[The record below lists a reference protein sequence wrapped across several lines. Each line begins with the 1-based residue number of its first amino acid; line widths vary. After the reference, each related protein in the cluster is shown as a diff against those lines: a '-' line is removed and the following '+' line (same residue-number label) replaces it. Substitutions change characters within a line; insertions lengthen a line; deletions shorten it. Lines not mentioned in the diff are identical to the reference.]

1 MKEIKQT
8 YQVTKYQAEDGTI
21 FDTEKE
27 CKKYDESAKC
37 VLLGKYNDLVIRQT
51 DCYHLCDPF
60 GGSDDY
66 AIDIVKV
73 NSKEDVDL
81 ILQLVYF
88 YKPRLHKEDYHKREV
103 EITKIV
109 NSALTS
115 DSHILFIGRSY
126 PGDEDF
132 SVLATKENLIDTIEQ
147 YCKEDDQIFN

>member
-21 FDTEKE
+21 FDTKEE

-51 DCYHLCDPF
+51 NCDSLCSSF

-66 AIDIVKV
+66 GVDIVKV
-73 NSKEDVDL
+73 NTKEDVDL
-81 ILQLVYF
+81 ILQLAYF
-88 YKPRLHKEDYHKREV
+88 YRPYLHKEDYRER
-103 EITKIV
+103 EIEVTKLV
-109 NSALTS
+109 NSALIS
-115 DSHILFIGRSY
+115 DSHILFIGRSF

-132 SVLATKENLIDTIEQ
+132 NVLVTKENLIDTIEQ
-147 YCKEDDQIFN
+147 HCKEDEQIFN

>member
-21 FDTEKE
+21 FDTKE
-27 CKKYDESAKC
+27 ECQKYDESAKC

-51 DCYHLCDPF
+51 DCYNLCDPF
-60 GGSDDY
+60 GGSEDY
-66 AIDIVKV
+66 GVDIVKV
-73 NSKEDVDL
+73 NTKEDVDL

-88 YKPRLHKEDYHKREV
+88 YSPRLHEEDKHEIEV
-103 EITKIV
+103 KITKTV

-115 DSHILFIGRSY
+115 DSHILFIGRGF

-132 SVLATKENLIDTIEQ
+132 CVLVTKENLIDTIEQ
-147 YCKEDDQIFN
+147 YCKEGEQIFD

>member
-51 DCYHLCDPF
+51 TCYDLCDPF
-60 GGSDDY
+60 GGSEDY
-66 AIDIVKV
+66 GVDIVKV
-73 NSKEDVDL
+73 NTKEDLDL

-88 YKPRLHKEDYHKREV
+88 YKPYLRKKENHEREV
-103 EITKIV
+103 KITKLV

-132 SVLATKENLIDTIEQ
+132 CVLATKENLIDTIEQ
-147 YCKEDDQIFN
+147 YCKEDEQIFN

>member
-21 FDTEKE
+21 FDTKEE

-51 DCYHLCDPF
+51 DCYNLCDPF
-60 GGSDDY
+60 GGSEEYGVDV
-66 AIDIVKV
+66 VKV

-88 YKPRLHKEDYHKREV
+88 YRPYLHEEDKHEREI

-115 DSHILFIGRSY
+115 DSHILFIGRGY

-132 SVLATKENLIDTIEQ
+132 CVLATKESLIDTIEK
-147 YCKEDDQIFN
+147 YCKEDNQIFD

>member
-1 MKEIKQT
+1 MI
-8 YQVTKYQAEDGTI
+8 YVI
-21 FDTEKE
+21 H
-27 CKKYDESAKC
+27 
-37 VLLGKYNDLVIRQT
+37 LVAVMSI
-51 DCYHLCDPF
+51 
-60 GGSDDY
+60 
-66 AIDIVKV
+66 IVKV
-73 NSKEDVDL
+73 NTKEDLDL

-88 YKPRLHKEDYHKREV
+88 YKPYLRKKENHEREV
-103 EITKIV
+103 KITKLV

>member
-21 FDTEKE
+21 FDTKEE

-51 DCYHLCDPF
+51 DCYNLCDPF
-60 GGSDDY
+60 GGSEDY
-66 AIDIVKV
+66 AVDIVKV

-88 YKPRLHKEDYHKREV
+88 YEPRLSREDKHEREV
-103 EITKIV
+103 KLTKIV

-115 DSHILFIGRSY
+115 DSHILFIGRGY
-126 PGDEDF
+126 PGEDDF
-132 SVLATKENLIDTIEQ
+132 NVLATKETLIDTIEQ
-147 YCKEDDQIFN
+147 YCKEDEQIFN

>member
-21 FDTEKE
+21 FDTKEE

-51 DCYHLCDPF
+51 NCYYLCDPF
-60 GGSDDY
+60 GGSEDY
-66 AIDIVKV
+66 GVDVVKV
-73 NSKEDVDL
+73 TSKEDVDL

-88 YKPRLHKEDYHKREV
+88 FRPYLHKEDKYEREV
-103 EITKIV
+103 EIIKLV

-132 SVLATKENLIDTIEQ
+132 CVLATKENLIDTIEQ

>member
-1 MKEIKQT
+1 MREIRQT

-21 FDTEKE
+21 FDTKEE

-60 GGSDDY
+60 GGSEDY
-66 AIDIVKV
+66 GVDVVKV
-73 NSKEDVDL
+73 NTKEDVDL

-88 YKPRLHKEDYHKREV
+88 YRPYLHKEDRHEREV
-103 EITKIV
+103 EIIKLV

-115 DSHILFIGRSY
+115 DSHILFIGRNY

-132 SVLATKENLIDTIEQ
+132 CVLTTKENLIDTIEQ
-147 YCKEDDQIFN
+147 YCKEDNQIFD

>member
-21 FDTEKE
+21 FDTKEE

-37 VLLGKYNDLVIRQT
+37 VLFGKYNDLVIRQT

-60 GGSDDY
+60 GGSEDY
-66 AIDIVKV
+66 SVDVVKV
-73 NSKEDVDL
+73 NTKDDVDL

-88 YKPRLHKEDYHKREV
+88 YRPYLHKEDHREREV
-103 EITKIV
+103 EVIKVV
-109 NSALTS
+109 NSALNS
-115 DSHILFIGRSY
+115 DSHILFIGRGY

-132 SVLATKENLIDTIEQ
+132 SVLVTKETIMDTIEQ
-147 YCKEDDQIFN
+147 YCKEDEQIFN